1 MPPGSTS
8 IFTSNVPFGA
18 AGGVPVNCAVAQS
31 FALSL
36 GILILIFPFRT
47 QEASVLF
54 APVTLP
60 DKKSK
65 QTVVFEPTR
74 ILHLAVMSNFF
85 EEKLNLVMLVT
96 ETRLFS

>member
-8 IFTSNVPFGA
+8 IFMSNVPFGA

-36 GILILIFPFRT
+36 GILILIFPFMT
-47 QEASVLF
+47 QEALVLF
-54 APVTLP
+54 AAVTLP

-65 QTVVFEPTR
+65 QTVVFEST
-74 ILHLAVMSNFF
+74 
-85 EEKLNLVMLVT
+85 
-96 ETRLFS
+96 